1 MPISQQNQY
10 IFLRSVELGL
20 CILTLWISLYDCCTY
35 LEGCVRIIFYGILK
49 YRFNMDPATA
59 SGPLITSLA
68 DIAGVLIYFSIAA
81 WYLGMG

>member
-1 MPISQQNQY
+1 
-10 IFLRSVELGL
+10 
-20 CILTLWISLYDCCTY
+20 
-35 LEGCVRIIFYGILK
+35 
-49 YRFNMDPATA
+49 MDPATA